1 MRFMKS
7 QGCLIRNFKW
17 AGAVILL
24 FLAYASWAA
33 SENNTEY
40 LLVTGFEPFQGA
52 KTNGSW
58 EAVRNLDGKHF
69 GNTTVVVAQLPVVW
83 GEATEKLHALIKI
96 TGPVAVI
103 SFGQAGEEPV
113 RLETIAH
120 NVRENI
126 PDNKKMM
133 PNTLQIYSHAASEL
147 KTGLPLPEIES
158 RLRTAGI
165 PVRVSQEAG
174 TYLCNDIFYTLMHDP
189 GTDNAKNIPR
199 GFVHVPPLNARVRTG
214 EGNVVIFDKRL
225 LQETAEIIIQAVAG
239 TSAQSR

>member
-1 MRFMKS
+1 MRFMTC
-7 QGCLIRNFKW
+7 QGCLIRNFEW
-17 AGAVILL
+17 VGAVILL

-33 SENNTEY
+33 SGNNTEY

-58 EAVRNLDGKHF
+58 EAVQNLDGKHF
-69 GNTTVVVAQLPVVW
+69 GKITVVVAQLPVVW
-83 GEATEKLHALIKI
+83 GEATEKLHGLIKANN
-96 TGPVAVI
+96 PVAVI

-120 NVRENI
+120 NVRESI
-126 PDNKKMM
+126 LDNKNKM
-133 PNTLQIYSHAASEL
+133 PQALQIYSHAASAL
-147 KTGLPLPEIES
+147 KTGLPITEIES

-165 PVRVSQEAG
+165 PVQVSQDAG
-174 TYLCNDIFYTLMHDP
+174 TYLCNDMFYTLMHDP

-199 GFVHVPPLNARVRTG
+199 GFVHVPPLNARVRTE
-214 EGNVVIFDKRL
+214 EGNEVIFDKRL

>member
-1 MRFMKS
+1 MKC

-40 LLVTGFEPFQGA
+40 LLVTGFEPFQEA

-58 EAVRNLDGKHF
+58 EAVQNLDGKHF

-83 GEATEKLHALIKI
+83 GEAAEKLHELIRINK
-96 TGPVAVI
+96 PVAVI

-120 NVRENI
+120 NVRESI
-126 PDNKKMM
+126 LDNKKKM
-133 PNTLQIYSHAASEL
+133 PQTLQIYSHAASAL
-147 KTGLPLPEIES
+147 KTGLPITEIES

-165 PVRVSQEAG
+165 PVKVSQDAG

-189 GTDNAKNIPR
+189 GTANTKNIPR
-199 GFVHVPPLNARVRTG
+199 GFVHVPPLNAIVRTE
-214 EGNVVIFDKRL
+214 EGNVVIFDKKL
-225 LQETAEIIIQAVAG
+225 LQETAEIIIQTVID
-239 TSAQSR
+239 TSAQNR